1 MKFKEV
7 VKMIKDS
14 ERKVDK
20 VLKAARLERC
30 EKATGVSLEK
40 LQLILTHITLMMGML
55 LIFGFFFMFFYFAR

>member
-20 VLKAARLERC
+20 ILKAARLERC
-30 EKATGVSLEK
+30 EKESSVSLEK
-40 LQLILTHITLMMGML
+40 LQLILSHVTMMVAML
-55 LIFGFFFMFFYFAR
+55 LGFGFFFMFFYFAR